1 MSLYLRRDEA
11 PTMPP
16 PVRAG
21 GAIGWL
27 KDNIF
32 SGWVSGPLALAFI
45 ALIVWVTPDLVRF
58 FILDAIWTAD
68 DGAAC
73 RVQGTGACWAFVDRK
88 LDFFRYGSYPVAE
101 HWRVDVVIMLGT
113 VLSARLLWP
122 DGKKSTFGL
131 FAFLIGIPLFI
142 FLMIPG
148 PAAIIREP
156 SLELAILAGGI
167 ALACALEFSKLRT
180 LWVGLIFFV
189 LYPVLGAYLL
199 KGSPLLGLIHVDTNL
214 WGGIFLSLLV
224 ATIGI
229 VFSLPAGIL
238 LALGRRSEL
247 PAVRFFSILYIEFVR
262 GVPFI
267 TVLFMANT
275 MLPLFVPD
283 NWSPDRLM
291 RPIVGFALFA
301 AAYMAEEVRGGLQA
315 IPKGQSEGAMALG
328 LSYWQRMRLIIL
340 PQALTLVIPGIVN
353 IFISLFKD
361 TTLVAIVGIFD
372 FLRAID
378 AARIDPVWSGP
389 TVSPTVYTFAAAFYF
404 IFCFGMSRYSQMM
417 EERLNAGRRR

>member
-1 MSLYLRRDEA
+1 MSLYLRHEEA
-11 PTMPP
+11 PVLAP
-16 PVRAG
+16 PVRG
-21 GAIGWL
+21 GGVTGWL
-27 KDNIF
+27 REHIF

-45 ALIVWVTPDLVRF
+45 ALIVWVMPEIIRF
-58 FILDAIWTAD
+58 FILDAIWTAN

-88 LDFFRYGSYPVAE
+88 LDFFRYGSYPGSE
-101 HWRVDVVIMLGT
+101 HWRVDLTLMVGS
-113 VLSARLLWP
+113 VLAARLLWP
-122 DGKKSTFGL
+122 QGKKSKTGL
-131 FAFLIGIPLFI
+131 LAFLFGIPLFI
-142 FLMIPG
+142 FALIPG
-148 PAAIIREP
+148 PAAVLRDPGI
-156 SLELAILAGGI
+156 ELAVLATGI
-167 ALACALEFSKLRT
+167 GLAVVLEVTRMRT
-180 LWVGLIFFV
+180 AFVGIIFFLIF
-189 LYPVLGAYLL
+189 PVAAVYVL
-199 KGSPLLGLIHVDTNL
+199 KGSPLLGLMQVDTNL

-224 ATIGI
+224 ATVGI
-229 VFSLPAGIL
+229 VFSLPAGVL

-283 NWSPDRLM
+283 NWSPDRLL
-291 RPIVGFALFA
+291 RPIIGFALFA

-404 IFCFGMSRYSQMM
+404 LFCFGMSRYSQMM

>member
-1 MSLYLRRDEA
+1 MSLYLRRDDA
-11 PTMPP
+11 PLMPP
-16 PVRAG
+16 PERVG
-21 GAIGWL
+21 GAWGWL
-27 KDNIF
+27 REHIF

-45 ALIVWVTPDLVRF
+45 ALIGWVLPDLIRF
-58 FILDAIWTAD
+58 FILDAIWIAD

-73 RVQGTGACWAFVDRK
+73 RVLGTGACWAFVDRK
-88 LDFFRYGSYPVAE
+88 LDFFRYGSYPGSE
-101 HWRVDVVIMLGT
+101 HWRVDLVLMIGT

-122 DGKKSTFGL
+122 DGQKSKGAL
-131 FAFLIGIPLFI
+131 FAFLFGIPLFI
-142 FLMIPG
+142 FLMMPG
-148 PAAIIREP
+148 PAAVMREP
-156 SLELAILAGGI
+156 GVELGILAFGVT
-167 ALACALEFSKLRT
+167 LASVLEWSKLRT
-180 LWVGLIFFV
+180 LWVGIFYFFIFPIISV
-189 LYPVLGAYLL
+189 YLL
-199 KGSPLLGLIHVDTNL
+199 KGSAVLGLMQVDTNL

-224 ATIGI
+224 ATVGI
-229 VFSLPAGIL
+229 VFSLPAGVL

-291 RPIVGFALFA
+291 RPIIGFALFA

-389 TVSPTVYTFAAAFYF
+389 TVSPTVYAFAAAFYF
-404 IFCFGMSRYSQMM
+404 LFCFGMSRYSQMM

>member
-11 PTMPP
+11 PTLPP

-21 GAIGWL
+21 GVLGWL

-32 SGWVSGPLALAFI
+32 SGWVSGPLALACL
-45 ALIVWVTPDLVRF
+45 ALIVWVTPDLISF
-58 FILDAIWTAD
+58 YILDAIWTAD
-68 DGAAC
+68 NGAAC

-88 LDFFRYGSYPVAE
+88 LDFFRYGSYPGSE
-101 HWRVDVVIMLGT
+101 HWRVDVVLMLGS
-113 VLSARLLWP
+113 VLAARLLWP
-122 DGKKSTFGL
+122 DGKKSAFGL
-131 FAFLIGIPLFI
+131 FAFLVGIPLFI

-156 SLELAILAGGI
+156 SLVLAILAGGI

-180 LWVGLIFFV
+180 LWVGLMFFV
-189 LYPVLGAYLL
+189 AYPLVATYLL
-199 KGSPLLGLIHVDTNL
+199 KGLPLLGLKQVDTNL

-291 RPIVGFALFA
+291 RPIIGFALFA

-389 TVSPTVYTFAAAFYF
+389 TISSTVYTFAAAFYF
-404 IFCFGMSRYSQMM
+404 LFCFGMSRYSQMM

>member
-1 MSLYLRRDEA
+1 MSLYLRHEDA
-11 PTMPP
+11 PTLPA
-16 PVRAG
+16 PVRSTGLWA
-21 GAIGWL
+21 WL
-27 KDNIF
+27 REHIF
-32 SGWVSGPLALAFI
+32 SGWVSGPLALAVI
-45 ALIVWVTPDLVRF
+45 ALIIWVTPDLIRF
-58 FILDAIWTAD
+58 FILDAIWSAN

-88 LDFFRYGSYPVAE
+88 LDFFRYGSYPE
-101 HWRVDVVIMLGT
+101 TQHWRVDIVLMLGS
-113 VLSARLLWP
+113 VLAARLLWP
-122 DGKKSTFGL
+122 EGKKSRAGL
-131 FAFLIGIPLFI
+131 FWFLIGIPLFI

-148 PAAIIREP
+148 PAAILREP
-156 SLELAILAGGI
+156 SLELAVLAGGV
-167 ALACALEFSKLRT
+167 ALACALEFLKIRT
-180 LWVGLIFFV
+180 LWVGLFFFV
-189 LYPVLGAYLL
+189 IYPIIAVYLL
-199 KGSPLLGLIHVDTNL
+199 KGSVLLGLIQVDTNL

-224 ATIGI
+224 ATVGI

-283 NWSPDRLM
+283 HWSPDRLL

-315 IPKGQSEGAMALG
+315 IPKGQNEGAMALG

-378 AARIDPVWSGP
+378 AARIDPVWTGP

-404 IFCFGMSRYSQMM
+404 LFCFGMSRYSQMM
-417 EERLNAGRRR
+417 EQRLNAGRRR

>member
-1 MSLYLRRDEA
+1 MSLYLRREDA
-11 PTMPP
+11 PSLPP
-16 PVRAG
+16 PQKTG

-27 KDNIF
+27 RENIF
-32 SGWVSGPLALAFI
+32 SGWVSGPLALAFM
-45 ALIVWVTPDLVRF
+45 ALLVWVTPDLVRF
-58 FILDAIWTAD
+58 FLLDAIWSAN
-68 DGAAC
+68 DGAPC

-101 HWRVDVVIMLGT
+101 HWRVDLTLMVGT
-113 VLSARLLWP
+113 VLAARLLWP
-122 DGKKSTFGL
+122 EGKKSTAGL
-131 FAFLIGIPLFI
+131 LAFLFGIPLFI
-142 FLMIPG
+142 FSLIPG
-148 PAAIIREP
+148 PAAVLGAPGVELTVLALGIF
-156 SLELAILAGGI
+156 LAIL
-167 ALACALEFSKLRT
+167 LEVTKLRT
-180 LWVGLIFFV
+180 AYVGIIFFLLYPIAAVYV
-189 LYPVLGAYLL
+189 LKGAPVLGLMQ
-199 KGSPLLGLIHVDTNL
+199 VDTNL

-224 ATIGI
+224 ATVGI
-229 VFSLPAGIL
+229 VFSLPAGVL

-283 NWSPDRLM
+283 NWSPDRLL
-291 RPIVGFALFA
+291 RPIIGFALFS

-404 IFCFGMSRYSQMM
+404 LFCFGMSRYSQMM